1 MRLVA
6 FGDESGGHKNTDP
19 GIFILGASVFRV
31 CDVEIARDVMAG
43 LKLKGSPKLHWREDH
58 NHKRRVEIFTAV
70 AALRCL
76 HHHVVIRCAPTDK
89 PERLRAKAMEH
100 LLVELDKQSVSQVTF
115 ESRTPKQDM
124 RDRDVLRTLDS
135 LGRMTVL
142 HRIDHAQGRDEP
154 MVWIPDVICG
164 VVADSRIGESL
175 EFRSQLDLKLTEY
188 VI

>member
-1 MRLVA
+1 
-6 FGDESGGHKNTDP
+6 
-19 GIFILGASVFRV
+19 
-31 CDVEIARDVMAG
+31 
-43 LKLKGSPKLHWREDH
+43 
-58 NHKRRVEIFTAV
+58 
-70 AALRCL
+70 
-76 HHHVVIRCAPTDK
+76 
-89 PERLRAKAMEH
+89 
-100 LLVELDKQSVSQVTF
+100 
-115 ESRTPKQDM
+115 M

-164 VVADSRIGESL
+164 VVADSRIQESL

>member
-19 GIFILGASVFRV
+19 GIFILSASVFRDS
-31 CDVEIARDVMAG
+31 DVDIARAAMAD
-43 LKLKGSPKLHWREDH
+43 LKPKGSPKLHWREDH
-58 NHKRRVEIFTAV
+58 NHKRGVEIVSAV

-76 HHHVVIRCAPTDK
+76 HHHVVIRGAPTEK
-89 PERLRAKAMEH
+89 PERMRAKAMEH
-100 LLVELDKQSVSQVTF
+100 LLVELDKQSVSEVTF

-135 LGRMTVL
+135 LGRITVL
-142 HRIDHAQGRDEP
+142 HRIDHAQARNEP

-164 VVADSRIGESL
+164 VVADSRIQEL
-175 EFRSQLDLKLTEY
+175 VEFRFQLDPKLTEY